1 MAYSGSTAG
10 STVSNPPA
18 LVSSYL
24 AGSTNTGSTDAVARK
39 EFFYRST
46 HTQAEAAAAG
56 FITDAKV
63 LGMSLGDSVQVMGST
78 TYVLS
83 YHTVQAVT
91 STGATLSAG
100 LLVSS
105 AS

>member
-10 STVSNPPA
+10 STVANPPA
-18 LVSSYL
+18 LVSSWL
-24 AGSTNTGSTDAVARK
+24 AGSTNTGSTLLTAYNQWMYV
-39 EFFYRST
+39 ST

-56 FITDAKV
+56 FITDAQD
-63 LGMSLGDSVQVMGST
+63 LGMGLGDSVLVHGAT
-78 TYVLS
+78 TYVIS
-83 YHTVQAVT
+83 HHVVNAVS